1 MSFILKQNDVQ
12 ITTSKYWNP
21 VVFGNYTGTS
31 YPVQVTQDYVWQ
43 DGDYWVGWIPDPEP
57 ILPTPEEIEA
67 NRQAELEQLRLEAY
81 RNESDPLFFKLQRG
95 EVEQQVWL
103 DKVAEIKARYA

>member
-1 MSFILKQNDVQ
+1 MSFVLLKNNEQV
-12 ITTSKYWNP
+12 TTSKYWNP
-21 VVFGNYTGTS
+21 VVFGNLTNTS
-31 YPVQVTQDYVWQ
+31 FPLEVNQEYVWEN
-43 DGDYWVGWIPDPEP
+43 DGYWLGWIPDPEP

-81 RNESDPLFFKLQRG
+81 RNESDPLFFKWQRG

-103 DKVAEIKARYA
+103 DKVAEIKARYN